1 MARLTQFK
9 GLFTKADAAE
19 RQVMAQIAL
28 RQAHRAHLG
37 IVERRG
43 IREVRIGNRPL
54 PGGSSEGCGR

>member
-9 GLFTKADAAE
+9 GLFAKADAAE

-37 IVERRG
+37 IVEAPRNSRG
-43 IREVRIGNRPL
+43 SDR
-54 PGGSSEGCGR
+54 